1 MFKNYS
7 ILYHGYKVVIV
18 SVDFIIVYPIK
29 YFEITK
35 QKNAILFAKKYRQHE
50 IAVIFF
56 AAQIERRSTSSVA
69 C

>member
-1 MFKNYS
+1 MLIGYS

-35 QKNAILFAKKYRQHE
+35 QKNAIIFARKNIGNTK
-50 IAVIFF
+50 
-56 AAQIERRSTSSVA
+56 
-69 C
+69 